1 MTAQATTEIDMPGKS
16 RFNYPPL
23 QAQPLRELVTLITSG
38 IPLADAWAKA
48 TTMAHPAGPVILQQ
62 LQKGSSLPAAMK
74 CLELISAPQQ
84 LTLSAANNAGRLC
97 PALQQL
103 AADYENREAH
113 QRKLKSKFY
122 LLYLLLFV
130 GWGASLAL
138 VAAQGQGLLAA
149 FVSNTL
155 WCLICYAIIH
165 KTVSIVLKDGWW
177 WLDKAWRFGMQ
188 QHKAYQWAL
197 IAHWYALLGT
207 QVAAGVDLVSALRQ
221 MAVLLNQASY
231 RKAIKAASND
241 LENGHPLS
249 QSLADC
255 SLLPNPAFRSILISA
270 EASGRLAETLEQQRH
285 IAEQQLARFQDT
297 VMMWVPKGLYAMCGA
312 VALAMVL

>member
-1 MTAQATTEIDMPGKS
+1 MPSKS
-16 RFNYPPL
+16 RFNYRPL
-23 QAQPLRELVTLITSG
+23 KAQQLRELATLITSG

-48 TTMAHPAGPVILQQ
+48 ATMAHPAGPVILQQ

-74 CLELISAPQQ
+74 FLELISAPQQ
-84 LTLSAANNAGRLC
+84 VTLSAANNAGTLSQ
-97 PALQQL
+97 ALQQL

-122 LLYLLLFV
+122 LLCLLLFV
-130 GWGASLAL
+130 GWSASLAL

-165 KTVSIVLKDGWW
+165 KTVSVVLKDGWWWLVVAGGGWW

-221 MAVLLNQASY
+221 MADLLNQASY
-231 RKAIKAASND
+231 RKAIKAASKD

-249 QSLADC
+249 QSLADY
-255 SLLPNPAFRSILISA
+255 SLLPNPEFRSILISA
-270 EASGRLAETLEQQRH
+270 EASGRLAETLQQQRR
-285 IAEQQLARFQDT
+285 IADQQLEHFQDT

-312 VALAMVL
+312 VALTMVL